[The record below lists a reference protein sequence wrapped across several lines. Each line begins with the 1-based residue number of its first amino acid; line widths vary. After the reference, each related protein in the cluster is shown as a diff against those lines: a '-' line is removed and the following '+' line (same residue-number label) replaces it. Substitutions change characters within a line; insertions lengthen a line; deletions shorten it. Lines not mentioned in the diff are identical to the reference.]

1 MSPTSPTNSDPDPDI
16 LDKVQNKDQPPS
28 DATSEGKPDEQPA
41 RSEPLEARADVGAA
55 GREAT
60 AGLRIPLPASLM
72 PNGADAKR
80 LLWFGGLG
88 ALAVVGVLEWPV
100 ALAVGAGTVV
110 AERLA
115 REQRPPAATASP
127 TTPETTSTP

>member
-1 MSPTSPTNSDPDPDI
+1 
-16 LDKVQNKDQPPS
+16 VQNKDQPRS
-28 DATSEGKPDEQPA
+28 DATSEGKPEEQPG
-41 RSEPLEARADVGAA
+41 RTEQLEARADVGAA

-60 AGLRIPLPASLM
+60 AGLRIPLPGALM

-80 LLWFGGLG
+80 LLWLGGLG
-88 ALAVVGVLEWPV
+88 ALAVVGAIEWPV

-110 AERLA
+110 AERHA
-115 REQRPPAATASP
+115 REQRPQAATVSP